1 MPCDWRKRLF
11 VKLVLRGLRSYVEAL
26 FSNQVCGFACC
37 RRGGSEELFMGDI
50 DVDFSTSLLIA
61 RLNSAALPRET
72 LAEQRT
78 ERSR

>member
-1 MPCDWRKRLF
+1 
-11 VKLVLRGLRSYVEAL
+11 
-26 FSNQVCGFACC
+26 
-37 RRGGSEELFMGDI
+37 MGDI